1 MRNNIL
7 YKEYLLYLDNRLNE
21 GEIKRGKYSLLKI
34 SKQSFDEFIY
44 KLEND
49 EKFNDKIVK
58 MVRVDQRDKN
68 IDDIINSEK
77 IDDIFDEFNI

>member
-77 IDDIFDEFNI
+77 IDDIFDELDI

>member
-34 SKQSFDEFIY
+34 SKQSFDEFIH

-49 EKFNDKIVK
+49 EKFNDKIVE

-68 IDDIINSEK
+68 IDDVIDSEK
-77 IDDIFDEFNI
+77 IDDIFDEFDI